1 MSDQPYR
8 IARFRRALLHF
19 LGGRAVQAAARAA
32 LLLVLVRI
40 LDIAD
45 YGAYMLIIGVAEML
59 IQVASFGILPVGQ
72 RYLPQLLTELSG
84 QRFYRFVLGL
94 NISQFLVLALLT
106 LILWQTWSAVTPY
119 IGFSAEQSEV
129 TRVGV
134 WLFLWVPVFRFTVEL
149 LDALLEQ
156 GKAQIARALMPVAR
170 LVGIGILM
178 LLDIDLD
185 LRNILLLDVAV
196 TAACVLLAWLFL
208 AGSVKALGSPTGN
221 GEIPYG
227 DISRFAWHM
236 ATVGLL
242 SATASPGA
250 MRLVLANALGVV
262 ESGLFAFLQ
271 SLTRLISRYLPGT
284 LLRGLVRPVMVAKA
298 FNADGMSLVQAGTS
312 LLLKT
317 NLLIVAGASVVIAVG
332 GNELI
337 MWISGDKFENA
348 GFTLLLMFFSLGV
361 TSQRTVIEMVMQ
373 ITGHTST
380 LRITSFIWPLALFGV
395 WLLAPYGLNVAIVIM
410 TVAAAISN
418 WVAMSVLIRSAK
430 GFTVDWKGLAV
441 TLVAAALGIASGL
454 ALETEMVYWVA
465 AATAGLI
472 VYTAILWRG
481 DPYRLPELDVV
492 KRAAGKR
499 AALLMQPFAGP

>member
-1 MSDQPYR
+1 M
-8 IARFRRALLHF
+8 
-19 LGGRAVQAAARAA
+19 
-32 LLLVLVRI
+32 

-59 IQVASFGILPVGQ
+59 IQVASFGLLPVGQ
-72 RYLPQLLTELSG
+72 RYLPQLLTELSA
-84 QRFYRFVLGL
+84 RHFYRFVLGL
-94 NISQFLVLALLT
+94 NVAQFLVLAALT
-106 LILWQTWSAVTPY
+106 LILWRTWPAVTPY
-119 IGFSAEQSEV
+119 IGFSAEQSDV
-129 TRVGV
+129 TLVGV
-134 WLFLWVPVFRFTVEL
+134 WLFMWIPVFRFTVEL

-156 GKAQIARALMPVAR
+156 GRAQIARALMPVAR
-170 LVGIGILM
+170 LVGIGVLM
-178 LLDIDLD
+178 LMNIDLD
-185 LRNILLLDVAV
+185 LRNILLLDVGV
-196 TAACVLLAWLFL
+196 TVACVVLAWFFL
-208 AGSVKALGSPTGN
+208 ASSVATLGSPAGN
-221 GEIPYG
+221 GTVPYR

-250 MRLVLANALGVV
+250 MRLALANALGVV

-284 LLRGLVRPVMVAKA
+284 LLRGLVRPVMVARA
-298 FNADGMSLVQAGTS
+298 FNAEGMSLVQAGTS

-348 GFTLLLMFFSLGV
+348 GFTLLLMFVSLGV

-373 ITGHTST
+373 ITGHTAT

-410 TVAAAISN
+410 TLAAAIAN
-418 WVAMSVLIRSAK
+418 WVAMSVLIRSTQ
-430 GFTVDWKGLAV
+430 GFNVDWKGLAV

-454 ALETEMVYWVA
+454 ALETETVYWVA
-465 AATAGLI
+465 AAAVGLL

-492 KRAAGKR
+492 QRAAGKR
-499 AALLMQPFAGP
+499 AASIMQPFAGP